1 MLSDKILDA
10 VAELDNTQG
19 SWSIWNITQ
28 NLYKKFGNFADWE
41 DNGVPFNL
49 RHGQVRD
56 IFLTMDWGEYD
67 IIQYNPYRIFQK
79 KMNQTNQIAMPQ
91 QMKISGSS
99 WNLQW
104 TNIVAYLQNRGQRT
118 AKQIQSAL
126 KKNGIKC
133 SDIVNEAQK
142 NGAKVIPNSYPSK
155 TVIEL

>member
-10 VAELDNTQG
+10 VVELDNTQG

-28 NLYKKFGNFADWE
+28 NLYKKFGNLADWE

-67 IIQYNPYRIFQK
+67 IIQHNPYRIFQK
-79 KMNQTNQIAMPQ
+79 KITIPAVNKTSTVGPARSWGYIVSYLSNN
-91 QMKISGSS
+91 GSKS
-99 WNLQW
+99 
-104 TNIVAYLQNRGQRT
+104 
-118 AKQIQSAL
+118 AKQIQSAI
-126 KKNGIKC
+126 KKNGVTC
-133 SDIVNEAQK
+133 MDIVNEAQK